1 MHVERHIGDLDEIVE
16 VVAQL
21 HCRIPECRLSFVLID
36 PEVHCGSDEFLAHAD
51 SFLAPVA
58 EIYPSRGDVFHL
70 SGDFLGVLATVIGIP
85 TDSMNFRRV
94 WPMSISCC

>member
-21 HCRIPECRLSFVLID
+21 HCRIPERRLSFVLID
-36 PEVHCGSDEFLAHAD
+36 PEVHCREAMNSSAHAD

-70 SGDFLGVLATVIGIP
+70 GQ
-85 TDSMNFRRV
+85 
-94 WPMSISCC
+94 